1 MHMED
6 INNDALDEMKSMLIN
21 RLGDKERVD
30 INGKV
35 IKAIYKQDGEIFVED
50 TDGVSRTI
58 DNPLMICILNIDDI
72 KNKE

>member
-58 DNPLMICILNIDDI
+58 DNPLMIWILNIDDI